1 MNKKV
6 VVGIGELLYDVFP
19 SGKRPGGAPA
29 NFAYHASKH
38 GHEGYVVS
46 AIGDDDF
53 GEEITK
59 FLSVKSVNLILEKTK
74 FPTGIVE
81 VKLDYRGVPS
91 YNILPDV
98 AWDNMSYN
106 HDMAML
112 ATRTDAVC
120 FGSLAQRNVVSRQSI
135 MQFVDVVA
143 KNKGLVVFDVNLRQ
157 NFYGPTIIHDS
168 VLKSSILKLSE
179 EELPEICSCLNLSA
193 DNENEVCKEILNQYG
208 LKHVILTCGA
218 KCSYVFDINNCSYIE
233 TPKVNVI
240 DTVGAGD
247 AFTASFVSAIL
258 NGVTMSDAHKQA
270 VDYSAYICTCC
281 GAMP

>member
-208 LKHVILTCGA
+208 LKHVSGPSQVKLSVEKEGA
-218 KCSYVFDINNCSYIE
+218 QSI
-233 TPKVNVI
+233 
-240 DTVGAGD
+240 
-247 AFTASFVSAIL
+247 
-258 NGVTMSDAHKQA
+258 
-270 VDYSAYICTCC
+270 
-281 GAMP
+281 